1 MKPLTLT
8 ESIDHFEFACRAA
21 ILIIGGFIMGF
32 LIEFFVSDREA
43 CDE

>member
-8 ESIDHFEFACRAA
+8 ESLDHMEFACRSA

-32 LIEFFVSDREA
+32 LIGAFVSDREVEA
-43 CDE
+43 